1 RPPLVFHG
9 SNEPLEQFVSRSFGP
24 KKRVALTVGP
34 LPGILKSDWF
44 AKHRGKKPAMAV
56 ALIER
61 RDLDGDPTTWNRM
74 MYGLK
79 LIADAAGQR
88 GAGMMVAVVQQ
99 QGLGDLPPDRVQAV
113 SHNLTVDRR
122 LIIPL
127 PILAPSG
134 ALPDD
139 PAIRHVRDAALAR
152 LGKLVLELCT
162 AYYSRLSKHVADKAA
177 ARRSTLGGP
186 LPPEL
191 AARTAFK
198 LAVYAEF
205 RQDWATA
212 VAHYRETYGA
222 ILAVQVG
229 LPPRPERWTELCAVA
244 ELVHL
249 KLIMLAVHQGRV
261 EDAVAQVRAHLAH
274 FSKPPGPLPAAAN
287 SSHLGYLV
295 RQHQVAAQEVGTH
308 VDSLPAYIPIPS
320 FTGSTATGATVT
332 GATAGPTGGS
342 TASGMALPTVQQV
355 TGGGAAAAAGATG
368 TTVNITGVIA
378 ASVVSTSTLKDCS
391 RAHLLMAAARLAV
404 ARRQAA
410 DGMRMA
416 RAAAAVTGPVA
427 PPLDTAP
434 VRRGQYV
441 GQLVLRNEA
450 AQAGYSPLSEHDY
463 LLFLESEEC
472 RLVTA
477 AYVIDVMNSALLILK
492 DSAGVERLRSQL
504 GGMMASEHILANNLP
519 AARKLLLQVC
529 HQYRRE
535 GWLLPLLQ
543 VLVSLREVAQR
554 LRLPAEHVCYSL
566 EIAALATQLQ
576 LQQPTSPPLLLR
588 QATVTG
594 TSTAAVMPGAPL
606 LSQSRSL
613 SLGDDRRVVAAAVVA
628 AVASAVTLQAACAS
642 HIVDPAAAM
651 AACRSAF
658 NTLRTG
664 ISEIKQGIMKAS
676 APATPAAPAT
686 PLSPS
691 ETHASC
697 ASGDSSGGA
706 VPPPTPGATTGSLSG
721 GGAGLPRHFHYT
733 VEYLDLREAQRRARE
748 VGDIRPVADIMHR
761 HTQQDFG
768 WCRCLALA
776 AGFTYGRPDPDT
788 VDFYLGLYNQLPLP
802 LPLKAVILHFADDNG
817 DMWVQA
823 LPGII
828 PAQEAPATPLPQHIG
843 SALDSA
849 THSFHHLHLNSHLR
863 PYSARQQ
870 QQQQQHKA
878 GGEPPSTPHSG
889 VPLSPEWRRSQS
901 GQQSDVA
908 GPTDRL
914 SDGGGAARLPGQLHH
929 TDGPPSTSDAVAA
942 TPAPY
947 DIGGCAA
954 PLTLPPYRWAHY
966 SVRLAPRCLGRL
978 RAERA
983 FLLLSDHAMVVFKL
997 ASFPP
1002 ATAASAQPGV
1012 LTGPLLVPPGSG
1024 GGAAASVDHA
1034 ATPFRSVRAAAS
1046 SGPAVAPGQL
1056 ALTVAHLG
1064 PLPTLSYGLPAGL
1077 ALLGEHAPL
1086 LAVLSVPPSGRPLV
1100 GASMEFVI
1108 GRTGGGL
1115 QAGDIVLVVD
1125 DTEATGG
1132 LMALNNERY
1141 RIPLPA
1147 VQPGRSHTVRLWAR
1161 SAAAGTATVAA
1172 VLLCPAQV
1180 TATAT
1185 LTFEEPF
1192 EFKCRM
1198 ASEVGVHTLSLPRL
1212 TTRELGTTALTI
1224 GQPVMVT
1231 AMIRALQPATLE
1243 LAGGQVA
1250 LEPSAAI
1257 KLVADPNH
1265 QINAH
1270 GPSNPMTLSR
1280 GDVFTLL
1287 LPICPTELLEH
1298 GRSMGRLNLRW
1309 RRTASSLLRP
1319 TLPALPLPAHH
1330 QSNRLQQQGA
1340 QTQNDHNEPQK
1351 QQLQQG
1357 HRQGHGHGGGV
1368 SEGGMDEDMA
1378 ADPYVEPC
1386 PDPWVTSVLELPRVT
1401 VSESL
1406 LTARTLGPAQ
1416 ITSGIAFTYTLQ
1428 LQNFGSTALEL
1439 MISLMDAPG

>member
-1 RPPLVFHG
+1 MNFVTSFYPQEHRTPPLPLVALLGCPELHRDIGDYFIQHHRPPLVFHG
-9 SNEPLEQFVSRSFGP
+9 SNEPLEQFVSRAFGP

-56 ALIER
+56 ALVER
-61 RDLDGDPTTWNRM
+61 RDLEGDPTTWNRM
-74 MYGLK
+74 IYGLK

-88 GAGMMVAVVQQ
+88 GAGMMLAVVQQ

-229 LPPRPERWTELCAVA
+229 VPTRPERWTELCAVA

-274 FSKPPGPLPAAAN
+274 FSKPPGVLPAAAN
-287 SSHLGYLV
+287 SSHMGYLV

-308 VDSLPAYIPIPS
+308 VDSLPAYIPLSNAI
-320 FTGSTATGATVT
+320 GSTATGATVT
-332 GATAGPTGGS
+332 GAGATAGLTGGS
-342 TASGMALPTVQQV
+342 TASGMAMPTVQQV

-368 TTVNITGVIA
+368 APVNTTGAIT
-378 ASVVSTSTLKDCS
+378 ASVLPTSTLKDCS

-410 DGMRMA
+410 DGMRAA
-416 RAAAAVTGPVA
+416 RAAAVVAGAVA
-427 PPLDTAP
+427 PLLDTAP

-450 AQAGYSPLSEHDY
+450 SQTGYSPLSEHDY

-492 DSAGVERLRSQL
+492 DCAGVDRLRSQL

-543 VLVSLREVAQR
+543 ALVSLREVAQR

-588 QATVTG
+588 QGTATGV
-594 TSTAAVMPGAPL
+594 STTAVMPATHL
-606 LSQSRSL
+606 LTLSRTSS
-613 SLGDDRRVVAAAVVA
+613 SLGDGRRAVAPAAMA
-628 AVASAVTLQAACAS
+628 AVASAVVSQAACAS
-642 HIVDPAAAM
+642 RIVDPAAAM
-651 AACRSAF
+651 AACKSAY
-658 NTLRTG
+658 NTLGTG

-676 APATPAAPAT
+676 APATPAAVT

-691 ETHASC
+691 ESHPSG

-706 VPPPTPGATTGSLSG
+706 VPPPTPGAPTALLSG
-721 GGAGLPRHFHYT
+721 GVAGLPRHFHYT

-748 VGDIRPVADIMHR
+748 VGELRPVADIMHR

-823 LPGII
+823 LPGVI
-828 PAQEAPATPLPQHIG
+828 PPQEAPAIPLPQHIG
-843 SALDSA
+843 AALDSA

-863 PYSARQQ
+863 PYSIRQQ
-870 QQQQQHKA
+870 QHNA
-878 GGEPPSTPHSG
+878 GGEAPSTPHSG
-889 VPLSPEWRRSQS
+889 IPTAPEWRTSQS
-901 GQQSDVA
+901 GKQTDA
-908 GPTDRL
+908 GGPVDHL

-942 TPAPY
+942 TPVPY
-947 DIGGCAA
+947 NIGGGRAA
-954 PLTLPPYRWAHY
+954 PPPLPPYRWAHY

-983 FLLLSDHAMVVFKL
+983 ILLLSDHATVVFKL

-1002 ATAASAQPGV
+1002 
-1012 LTGPLLVPPGSG
+1012 
-1024 GGAAASVDHA
+1024 
-1034 ATPFRSVRAAAS
+1034 
-1046 SGPAVAPGQL
+1046 
-1056 ALTVAHLG
+1056 
-1064 PLPTLSYGLPAGL
+1064 
-1077 ALLGEHAPL
+1077 
-1086 LAVLSVPPSGRPLV
+1086 
-1100 GASMEFVI
+1100 
-1108 GRTGGGL
+1108 
-1115 QAGDIVLVVD
+1115 
-1125 DTEATGG
+1125 
-1132 LMALNNERY
+1132 
-1141 RIPLPA
+1141 
-1147 VQPGRSHTVRLWAR
+1147 
-1161 SAAAGTATVAA
+1161 
-1172 VLLCPAQV
+1172 
-1180 TATAT
+1180 
-1185 LTFEEPF
+1185 
-1192 EFKCRM
+1192 
-1198 ASEVGVHTLSLPRL
+1198 
-1212 TTRELGTTALTI
+1212 
-1224 GQPVMVT
+1224 
-1231 AMIRALQPATLE
+1231 
-1243 LAGGQVA
+1243 
-1250 LEPSAAI
+1250 
-1257 KLVADPNH
+1257 
-1265 QINAH
+1265 
-1270 GPSNPMTLSR
+1270 
-1280 GDVFTLL
+1280 
-1287 LPICPTELLEH
+1287 
-1298 GRSMGRLNLRW
+1298 
-1309 RRTASSLLRP
+1309 
-1319 TLPALPLPAHH
+1319 
-1330 QSNRLQQQGA
+1330 
-1340 QTQNDHNEPQK
+1340 
-1351 QQLQQG
+1351 
-1357 HRQGHGHGGGV
+1357 
-1368 SEGGMDEDMA
+1368 
-1378 ADPYVEPC
+1378 
-1386 PDPWVTSVLELPRVT
+1386 
-1401 VSESL
+1401 
-1406 LTARTLGPAQ
+1406 
-1416 ITSGIAFTYTLQ
+1416 
-1428 LQNFGSTALEL
+1428 
-1439 MISLMDAPG
+1439 